1 MSPRHSWQ
9 RTRRR
14 ARDMRRNSSRSGR
27 SRGNSRRAST
37 APPLKEHDLPVVRL
51 DAWHAW
57 AGRAYE
63 AKARAAPEGRPEA
76 AGLIRVV
83 MAASYAAAVRA
94 DRGDDHDPAVTAEA
108 AARRQP
114 SRLAT

>member
-1 MSPRHSWQ
+1 MPPP
-9 RTRRR
+9 
-14 ARDMRRNSSRSGR
+14 
-27 SRGNSRRAST
+27 
-37 APPLKEHDLPVVRL
+37 PPLKEHDLPVVRL

-76 AGLIRVV
+76 ASLIRVV